1 MTLKKM
7 DLDKDGIIWFDG
19 TVLKEPL
26 LLEAFGKCLPTEKS
40 LDRFLKKVLG
50 KKDGIKGVKNF
61 YLGLT

>member
-7 DLDKDGIIWFDG
+7 DLDKDGIIGFDDFEG

-40 LDRFLKKVLG
+40 LVRF
-50 KKDGIKGVKNF
+50 
-61 YLGLT
+61 